1 MPDEGVHEIQLNGKQ
16 LVFMFMAV
24 TVVAVVIF
32 LCGVMVG
39 RGVRAPHTLEASE
52 QTTETTVDPTVVAQ
66 PAVTA
71 DASATTGSGAPVSTQ
86 EKLTYADRLAAPTAP
101 PETLREPVVQNLA
114 ASDRA
119 PEPLPA
125 TKTPPPNPPPA
136 AKTTASPKVETPPA
150 KIAANVTKPELKPQ
164 PKPESKPEPKAEPK
178 AAPEGHG
185 ADGGGFVVQVAAV
198 KARSEADTIAKR
210 LSSKGFPSY
219 VTTPGPGAAHVFRV
233 RVGKYTDRREAESV
247 ARRLEK
253 EEQFKPWIT
262 R

>member
-1 MPDEGVHEIQLNGKQ
+1 MSDEGVREIQLNGKQ

-39 RGVRAPHTLEASE
+39 RGVRAPRAAELAEN
-52 QTTETTVDPTVVAQ
+52 TVEIPIDPTAALQ
-66 PAVTA
+66 PPAVVQTPAVVQPPAPPASDGPTSTTA
-71 DASATTGSGAPVSTQ
+71 APTE
-86 EKLTYADRLAAPTAP
+86 EKLTFAGRLSTSTPP
-101 PETLREPVVQNLA
+101 PETLKEPIAPVA
-114 ASDRA
+114 AVAKPPA
-119 PEPLPA
+119 PEPAVAPA
-125 TKTPPPNPPPA
+125 VRNTRAVPSN
-136 AKTTASPKVETPPA
+136 
-150 KIAANVTKPELKPQ
+150 
-164 PKPESKPEPKAEPK
+164 EPS
-178 AAPEGHG
+178 
-185 ADGGGFVVQVAAV
+185 GGGYVVQVAAV

-210 LSSKGFPSY
+210 LQSKGFPSF
-219 VTTPGPGAAHVFRV
+219 VTSPSAGAARVYRV